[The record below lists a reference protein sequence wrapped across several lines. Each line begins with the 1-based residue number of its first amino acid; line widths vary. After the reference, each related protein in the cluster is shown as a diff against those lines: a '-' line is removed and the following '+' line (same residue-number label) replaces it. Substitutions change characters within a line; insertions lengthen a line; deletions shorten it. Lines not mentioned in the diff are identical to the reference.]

1 MENTDKEKNF
11 FQKLISEKIF
21 DNIELLQK
29 HNSYIQ
35 ELHELKSIEEGN
47 VEMLKKSWEE
57 EIGGEYGHI
66 ADNVERQSR
75 NMCIITITNASRA
88 AIRGG
93 VIPEIAYT
101 VSDIYLY
108 QVERVSVN
116 KLMELVKAAEIQFT
130 LMVKKIRADTS
141 SQIDI
146 NDSFVAKCRDY
157 TLEHLHEKVNLAKM
171 AAELGYN
178 TSYLSTKFKKKTNI
192 SLKKYILNEKLKTAE
207 ELLIYSKYRYSDI
220 AAFLGFCSQSHLGK
234 AFQEKN
240 GMTLREYQ
248 LRWQKSDDDMQKS
261 KA

>member
-178 TSYLSTKFKKKTNI
+178 TSYLSTKFMKKTNI
-192 SLKKYILNEKLKTAE
+192 SLKK
-207 ELLIYSKYRYSDI
+207 
-220 AAFLGFCSQSHLGK
+220 
-234 AFQEKN
+234 
-240 GMTLREYQ
+240 
-248 LRWQKSDDDMQKS
+248 
-261 KA
+261 

>member
-1 MENTDKEKNF
+1 MKNTDKENRF
-11 FQKLISEKIF
+11 FQKLISERIF

-35 ELHELKSIEEGN
+35 ELHELQSIEEGN

-66 ADNVERQSR
+66 ADDVERQAR
-75 NMCIITITNASRA
+75 NLCIITITNASRA

-108 QVERVSVN
+108 QVEKISVD

-130 LMVKKIRADTS
+130 LMVKKIRDDTS
-141 SQIDI
+141 TQVNI
-146 NDSFVAKCRDY
+146 NDSVVAKCRDY
-157 TLEHLHEKVNLAKM
+157 TLKHLHEKDNLVKM
-171 AAELGYN
+171 AAEFGYN

-192 SLKKYILNEKLKTAE
+192 PLKKYIINEKLKAAE

-220 AAFLGFCSQSHLGK
+220 AAILGFCSQSHLGK

-248 LRWQKSDDDMQKS
+248 LHWQKLDDYYTIS
-261 KA
+261 

>member
-1 MENTDKEKNF
+1 MENTDKEKNL

-146 NDSFVAKCRDY
+146 NDKLCCQMSG
-157 TLEHLHEKVNLAKM
+157 L
-171 AAELGYN
+171 
-178 TSYLSTKFKKKTNI
+178 
-192 SLKKYILNEKLKTAE
+192 YI
-207 ELLIYSKYRYSDI
+207 R
-220 AAFLGFCSQSHLGK
+220 AF
-234 AFQEKN
+234 A
-240 GMTLREYQ
+240 
-248 LRWQKSDDDMQKS
+248 
-261 KA
+261 